1 MKRKSFTSRLF
12 FKEIKPDDPEYKQKV
27 YAEALYRY
35 FDYQEKNCTCS
46 LCRNEKEKFYNYLKE
61 NFRKV

>member
-35 FDYQEKNCTCS
+35 FDYQEKNCTCVYVEMKKKS
-46 LCRNEKEKFYNYLKE
+46 FITI
-61 NFRKV
+61 

>member
-1 MKRKSFTSRLF
+1 LF
-12 FKEIKPDDPEYKQKV
+12 WKEIKPDDPEYKKKV

-35 FDYQEKNCTCS
+35 FEYQEKNCTCS
-46 LCRNEKEKFYNYLKE
+46 LCRNEKEKLYAYLKE